1 MNLKATDSDHIS
13 TQYNRGSQLWTK
25 WFSSQETFSVVTTG
39 GADASGIYW
48 TEASNAAK
56 YPTTENHLVQN
67 VKSRKAE
74 SLWRC
79 KPHKDKSRVGH
90 HPGAEHRT

>member
-13 TQYNRGSQLWTK
+13 TQYNSGSQLWTK

-48 TEASNAAK
+48 TEASNSAK
-56 YPTTENHLVQN
+56 YPAGIQQFTLQLNKLSSP
-67 VKSRKAE
+67 KR
-74 SLWRC
+74 L
-79 KPHKDKSRVGH
+79 
-90 HPGAEHRT
+90 